1 MSKEQV
7 AKRIAEF
14 GGLALP
20 PHILEATKAAADEH
34 GHGYGSELV
43 VLTPEHIAA
52 LMDYKML
59 AWTDGEYVSFLVR
72 EPDQ

>member
-7 AKRIAEF
+7 KTLIDS
-14 GGLALP
+14 GLDDALP
-20 PHILEATKAAADEH
+20 PEILESTIDAANEY
-34 GHGYGSELV
+34 GHAYGSELV

-52 LMDYKML
+52 LMDFKML

-72 EPDQ
+72 APV